1 MDLIVYTDSK
11 KIQLLCYDTKVSK
24 GTLVGHENLVREIS
38 FNFHGDRLCSG
49 ISIIKS
55 IRR

>member
-11 KIQLLCYDTKVSK
+11 KIQLFCYDTKVSK

-49 ISIIKS
+49 ISLIKS